1 MIIAKG
7 SSRKARVWKNIDV
20 SWEKLESIFSKTR
33 RTVETVEEYKTLSKE
48 LQDNIKDV
56 GGFVGGQLREG
67 KRRNGFVECRTLLTL
82 DMDYGEKNSWEIVK
96 ANFQYTCCIYSTHKY
111 TSEKPRLRLIIPLSR
126 PVSPDEYV
134 AVGRKVASL
143 IGIEMF
149 DDTTYEPA
157 RLMYWPSTSSDGEF
171 IFKNQKTMML
181 DPEHILSTYEN
192 WRDASQWPV
201 SSRQQQIVQKNS
213 SQQGDPLKKDGL
225 VGAFCTAYTMEEA
238 IDKFLPKIY
247 SPSAISGRYNYISA
261 DSTAGLVLYDNK
273 FAYSHHAT
281 DPVCGKRLNAFD
293 LVRLHRFGKLD
304 EKVSRS
310 TLMVNLPSF
319 QAMQDLCREDKGVK
333 RDLISKLEGGNRDFN
348 DGEYN
353 WRDELVF
360 DKDGKLKDT
369 LGNIVLI
376 IRNDEKLKDI
386 AYNLHRDS
394 VDVKGEV
401 PWLQAKSGWN
411 DADMSALKVYC
422 DSAYGV
428 WSPAKLKEA
437 IIAVSVERAYHPIR
451 DYFHEL
457 KPWDGVKRVDELL
470 INYLGA
476 EDNVYTRAVTRKTL
490 VAAVARVFQPGV
502 KFDCVLTTYGGQGA
516 GKSTLFE
523 KLGLRWFSDSLS
535 IADMKDKSAPEK
547 LQGSWIVEIGELAG
561 MRKMEIET
569 IKAFISRRDDKF
581 RCSYGTNVESHP
593 RQCIMVATTNND
605 GGFLRDITGNRRFW
619 PVRVLGSTTK
629 KSWHLTT
636 EDIDEIWAE
645 AYEIYQQ
652 GEELFLSGEEER
664 IAVAEQTEAMESDER
679 EGLIREYLDLLL
691 PENWDDISIYDRRN
705 FVNGTENGI
714 ETMGT
719 VKRNLVSIIEIW
731 CECFGK
737 EKADLKPKDSREI
750 SAMLV
755 KIGWQPYDGNKNHT
769 KTVKVYGKQ
778 RCMMRRE

>member
-7 SSRKARVWKNIDV
+7 SSRKARLWKNTDI

-33 RTVETVEEYKTLSKE
+33 RTVETVEEYKALPKDI
-48 LQDNIKDV
+48 QDNIKDV

-82 DMDYGEKNSWEIVK
+82 DMDYAEKNSWEIIK
-96 ANFQYTCCIYSTHKY
+96 ENFEYTCCIYSTHKH

-134 AVGRKVASL
+134 AVGRKIASL

-157 RLMYWPSTSSDGEF
+157 RLMYWSSTSSDGEF
-171 IFKNQKTMML
+171 IFQNQKTML
-181 DPEHILSTYEN
+181 LNPDNILSTYED

-201 SSRQQQIVQKNS
+201 SSRQQQVQQKTS
-213 SQQGDPLKKDGL
+213 SQQGDPLQKEGL
-225 VGAFCTAYTMEEA
+225 VGAFCTTYTMEEA

-247 SPSAISGRYNYISA
+247 SPSVISGRYNYISA
-261 DSTAGLVLYDNK
+261 DSSAGLVIYDNK

-281 DPVCGKRLNAFD
+281 DPVCGRRLNAFD
-293 LVRLHRFGKLD
+293 LVRLHRFSKLD
-304 EKVSRS
+304 EKVSKS
-310 TLMVNLPSF
+310 TPMVNLPSF
-319 QAMQDLCREDKGVK
+319 KAMQDLCREDKEVK
-333 RDLISKLEGGNRDFN
+333 RALISKLEGGKRDFN
-348 DGEYN
+348 DEEYN

-360 DKDGKLKDT
+360 DKNGKLKDT
-369 LGNIVLI
+369 LGNIVSI
-376 IRNDEKLKDI
+376 IRHDEKLKDI

-401 PWLQAKSGWN
+401 PWIQAKPGWN

-428 WSPAKLKEA
+428 WSPAKLREA
-437 IIAVSVERAYHPIR
+437 LIAVSVERAYHPIR
-451 DYFHEL
+451 DYFSEL
-457 KPWDGVKRVDELL
+457 KPWDGIKRVDELL
-470 INYLGA
+470 IKYLGA
-476 EDNVYTRAVTRKTL
+476 EDNVYTRAVTRKAL
-490 VAAVARVFQPGV
+490 VAAVARVFQPGI
-502 KFDCVLTTYGGQGA
+502 KFDCVLTAYGGQGA

-581 RCSYGTNVESHP
+581 RCSYGVNVESHP

-619 PVRVLGSTTK
+619 PVRVLGNTAK

-636 EDIDEIWAE
+636 DDIDEIWAE

-652 GEELFLSGEEER
+652 GEDLFLSGEEER
-664 IAVAEQTEAMESDER
+664 IAATEQTEAMESDER

-691 PENWDDISIYDRRN
+691 PENWEDLSIYDRRN
-705 FVNGTENGI
+705 FVNGTELGI
-714 ETMGT
+714 EPMGT
-719 VKRNLVSIIEIW
+719 IKRNLVSIIEIW
-731 CECFGK
+731 CECFEK

-755 KIGWQPYDGNKNHT
+755 KIGWRPYDGNKNHT
-769 KTVKVYGKQ
+769 KTVKIYGKQ
-778 RCMMRRE
+778 RCMMRGE